1 MMKRLIGFA
10 GDDKGHAALDW
21 LVLATGVLAL
31 GIAIIATTTSAGA
44 TTQETAQ
51 VLFSARI

>member
-1 MMKRLIGFA
+1 MMKRLIRFA

-44 TTQETAQ
+44 TTQEAAQ